1 MSPSPVPEMA
11 IQRSRR
17 SAVVKTGT
25 YSNKSSFEPQS
36 FPQISALLRK
46 PARREDQSSV
56 RPEQAIWES
65 QSVAVCSVSPSGEIV
80 RANLKFLEMVGV
92 GGVEP
97 GMADALG
104 GLGLVR
110 LRQGRTA
117 DARELLA
124 QSDAGARV
132 NIESIAM
139 GANGETLWLV
149 VPASTADERSHV
161 AFRLLHDSVAQ
172 SVAALAMNLFLV
184 QQSGATSSYPNA
196 EKILRSS
203 LELVEQCAREVRG
216 ICTLLQ
222 RQSKQA
228 GRNCA

>member
-97 GMADALG
+97 GM
-104 GLGLVR
+104 
-110 LRQGRTA
+110 

-124 QSDAGARV
+124 QSDVGARV